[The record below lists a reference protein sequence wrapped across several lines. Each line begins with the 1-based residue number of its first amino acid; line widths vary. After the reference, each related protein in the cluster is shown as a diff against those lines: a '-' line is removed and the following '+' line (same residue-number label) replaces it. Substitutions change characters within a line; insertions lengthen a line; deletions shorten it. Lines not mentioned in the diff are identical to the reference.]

1 MLDEIDGG
9 RTLTK
14 YYKVVYLRSI
24 EYTHTNTTGIKK
36 SLCLLRS
43 YVVDGW
49 AQPMYYTYFFL
60 ETTTLGN
67 LEISVYNNGVVL
79 KRSTLWL
86 FHLGTMTVP
95 L

>member
-1 MLDEIDGG
+1 MVICLLYLKLLYVYLLYVIIVMLDEIDGG

-43 YVVDGW
+43 YVVDG
-49 AQPMYYTYFFL
+49 
-60 ETTTLGN
+60 
-67 LEISVYNNGVVL
+67 
-79 KRSTLWL
+79 
-86 FHLGTMTVP
+86 
-95 L
+95 